1 MQFIYQVNINK
12 GSNLNC
18 IEIVILVSNFQL
30 VLNFANIYYSNKIIQ
45 HKNMSQFVIIIFINI
60 IYISKIFK
68 CCI

>member
-30 VLNFANIYYSNKIIQ
+30 VLNFANHPWRVLSVIVCSLQILKSDNKIT
-45 HKNMSQFVIIIFINI
+45 V
-60 IYISKIFK
+60 
-68 CCI
+68 